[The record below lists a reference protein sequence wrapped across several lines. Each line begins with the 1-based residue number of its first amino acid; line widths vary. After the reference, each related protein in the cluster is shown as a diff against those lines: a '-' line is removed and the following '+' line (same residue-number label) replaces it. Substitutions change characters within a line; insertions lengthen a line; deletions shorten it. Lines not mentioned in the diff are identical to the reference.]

1 MLALCMTLICCL
13 IIRVTSSNMSTPNS
27 SNTPSGIANATSFH
41 LGEMYSKLCQCTMVL
56 VHATIHCWVIK
67 DKEGSGV
74 KKVTDLATD
83 YTGKDSELIT
93 SLDLSSSGK
102 EHLGYR

>member
-1 MLALCMTLICCL
+1 
-13 IIRVTSSNMSTPNS
+13 
-27 SNTPSGIANATSFH
+27 
-41 LGEMYSKLCQCTMVL
+41 MVL

-83 YTGKDSELIT
+83 YIGKDSELIT